1 MAAKLMYLVDTTILL
16 ENTLFIRQE
25 PHPTGL

>member
-16 ENTLFIRQE
+16 ENAFFIRQE
-25 PHPTGL
+25 LHPADL